1 MEITY
6 TNEVIYQLARRVREM
21 RDMKAVPVPPKY
33 DKKPKGLTNIQSLPR
48 GMEWVD
54 PLGLG

>member
-1 MEITY
+1 M
-6 TNEVIYQLARRVREM
+6 RES
-21 RDMKAVPVPPKY
+21 KTVPMAQKSEQ
-33 DKKPKGLTNIQSLPR
+33 KPSALGKKGLSNIKSLPR

>member
-1 MEITY
+1 MET
-6 TNEVIYQLARRVREM
+6 TCQLARRVRDM
-21 RDMKAVPVPPKY
+21 RDAKAAPVVQKY
-33 DKKPKGLTNIQSLPR
+33 DTKPKGLTSVQSLPR

>member
-1 MEITY
+1 METTY
-6 TNEVIYQLARRVREM
+6 TSEFIHQLARRVREM
-21 RDMKAVPVPPKY
+21 RDAKAVSALPKY
-33 DKKPKGLTNIQSLPR
+33 DPKPKNLTTVQSLPR